1 MLAGM
6 TTYEAIVR
14 YGWKRG
20 SQRDWRCLLR
30 PPWLELKASGG
41 RCPAASSHYAPVQ
54 LSGRATRVGATG
66 APRAIQ
72 SLAALAEEANAA
84 GVGTGVAGGIAVE
97 EGAGST
103 EVASSTRLIGAG
115 ESTPLN
121 RTPLNDISVIRQPT
135 ANTCVPSSLDMLL
148 EEVAPGRAATNIE
161 SLRLAPTGMT
171 PADMVGFVDD
181 NLSALGMR
189 TVRGDLAQ
197 ALSSGQPFIAVVDA
211 GHAVMVQGVREVNGV
226 RQVVVRDP
234 LQGAYMEP
242 IAEFDARL
250 VRDPQVLSHPIIWGE
265 R

>member
-1 MLAGM
+1 
-6 TTYEAIVR
+6 
-14 YGWKRG
+14 
-20 SQRDWRCLLR
+20 
-30 PPWLELKASGG
+30 
-41 RCPAASSHYAPVQ
+41 
-54 LSGRATRVGATG
+54 
-66 APRAIQ
+66 
-72 SLAALAEEANAA
+72 
-84 GVGTGVAGGIAVE
+84 
-97 EGAGST
+97 
-103 EVASSTRLIGAG
+103 
-115 ESTPLN
+115 
-121 RTPLNDISVIRQPT
+121 
-135 ANTCVPSSLDMLL
+135 MLL

-161 SLRLAPTGMT
+161 SLRPAPTGMT
-171 PADMVGFVDD
+171 PADMVGFVDN

>member
-1 MLAGM
+1 M
-6 TTYEAIVR
+6 
-14 YGWKRG
+14 
-20 SQRDWRCLLR
+20 
-30 PPWLELKASGG
+30 
-41 RCPAASSHYAPVQ
+41 
-54 LSGRATRVGATG
+54 GATG

-84 GVGTGVAGGIAVE
+84 GVGTGVAGSIAVE

>member
-1 MLAGM
+1 M
-6 TTYEAIVR
+6 
-14 YGWKRG
+14 
-20 SQRDWRCLLR
+20 R

-189 TVRGDLAQ
+189 TVRGDLAP
-197 ALSSGQPFIAVVDA
+197 SSQQWAAIHRRRRRGACCD
-211 GHAVMVQGVREVNGV
+211 GSRSSRGERSKTSCCT
-226 RQVVVRDP
+226 RP
-234 LQGAYMEP
+234 LARSLHGAYRR
-242 IAEFDARL
+242 I
-250 VRDPQVLSHPIIWGE
+250 
-265 R
+265 

>member
-1 MLAGM
+1 LAIVAMLAGM

-54 LSGRATRVGATG
+54 LSGRATLVGATG

-97 EGAGST
+97 E
-103 EVASSTRLIGAG
+103 E
-115 ESTPLN
+115 
-121 RTPLNDISVIRQPT
+121 
-135 ANTCVPSSLDMLL
+135 
-148 EEVAPGRAATNIE
+148 
-161 SLRLAPTGMT
+161 
-171 PADMVGFVDD
+171 
-181 NLSALGMR
+181 
-189 TVRGDLAQ
+189 
-197 ALSSGQPFIAVVDA
+197 A

-250 VRDPQVLSHPIIWGE
+250 VRDPQVLSHPIIWSE